1 MPILSFPPV
10 IGEKPIVLILGTMPG
25 KRSLEAMQY
34 FAHPRNQ
41 FWKIMGEIIGFD
53 PNAPYPMRLRKL
65 MDSHIALWDSLNAC
79 EREGSLDQDI
89 VESTEIPNDV
99 KGMIAEHP
107 TIKTIAFNGK
117 KSWRAFRHHILPG
130 LTQETLEEL
139 ILLPMPSTSPANAR
153 MAYEDKLEH
162 WSIITSFLNE
172 VQI

>member
-1 MPILSFPPV
+1 MSILSFPPV

-25 KRSLEAMQY
+25 KRSLEAKQY
-34 FAHPRNQ
+34 FANPRNQ

-99 KGMIAEHP
+99 NRMIAEHP
-107 TIKTIAFNGK
+107 TTAQVMAR
-117 KSWRAFRHHILPG
+117 RA
-130 LTQETLEEL
+130 
-139 ILLPMPSTSPANAR
+139 M
-153 MAYEDKLEH
+153 
-162 WSIITSFLNE
+162 
-172 VQI
+172 